1 MMRRNLDRRV
11 ETLFPVLQEDL
22 RERVLD
28 IFAKMW
34 QDNVQA
40 RILHKTEWV
49 HADRRGQTPFN
60 SQEYFIA
67 EADEKVRIVKEE
79 EEEEKAKKKDAFEAM
94 KPQESELEDDEK

>member
-1 MMRRNLDRRV
+1 MMRRNLNRRV

-49 HADRRGQTPFN
+49 HADRRGQSPFS

-67 EADEKVRIVKEE
+67 EAEEKVQAVKEAE
-79 EEEEKAKKKDAFEAM
+79 AAESEIHKDAFEAM
-94 KPQESELEDDEK
+94 KPQENELEDTED